1 MSKKFLVE
9 KQVEYKN
16 GVVDTWYMIK
26 LEETDEKT
34 GYVSSQF
41 VDCCKDDEAKA
52 YDLLDKAVNTWVP
65 SIKEIIK
72 EVIIN

>member
-1 MSKKFLVE
+1 MSKKFVVE

-26 LEETDEKT
+26 LEEQDET
-34 GYVSSQF
+34 GYVSTQF
-41 VDCCKDDEAKA
+41 IDCCKDDETKA
-52 YDLLDKAVNTWVP
+52 YELLDKAVTTWVP
-65 SIKEIIK
+65 SSKSIIK